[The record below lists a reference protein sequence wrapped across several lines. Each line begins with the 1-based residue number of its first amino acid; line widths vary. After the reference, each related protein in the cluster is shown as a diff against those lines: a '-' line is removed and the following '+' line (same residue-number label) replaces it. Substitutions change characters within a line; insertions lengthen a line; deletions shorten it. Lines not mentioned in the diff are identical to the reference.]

1 MHLSP
6 TAFNILWTGNQPT
19 IEMIDKKKYII
30 ILSLLVLTGCS
41 EKNPTANVG
50 DHVTITADKPEEG
63 QDLDFIWEWTSV
75 PDNSQVDNSKIM
87 KDETNATIKFIPDVA
102 GLYSLEVSIFQ
113 YNDEIST
120 QSFSYEVLANE
131 IVEKEQEDKIKTE
144 TTEEV
149 EDAVAELLVENNEPK
164 WYESESV
171 AAVVEEASQTTEVP
185 VVGLEEP
192 KALSS
197 PPSPP
202 PATTA
207 KPKKKK
213 AKLIRGSSIPYDKE
227 RFTIQVASKKELAD
241 AKKVVATLIDAG
253 FDAYIQKAVFKET
266 NEIWYRVRVGSYD
279 NRDTA
284 VAVAESLSST
294 RLERAWVDFVR
305 YEY

>member
-6 TAFNILWTGNQPT
+6 TAFNILWTGIQPA

-50 DHVTITADKPEEG
+50 DHVTITADKPEEN

-87 KDETNATIKFIPDVA
+87 KDETNATIEFIPDVD

-171 AAVVEEASQTTEVP
+171 AAAVEEASQTTEAP
-185 VVGLEEP
+185 VVELEEP
-192 KALSS
+192 KTPPS
-197 PPSPP
+197 PPAPP
-202 PATTA
+202 PATTV

-213 AKLIRGSSIPYDKE
+213 AKLVRGSSIPYDKE

>member
-1 MHLSP
+1 MLLSP
-6 TAFNILWTGNQPT
+6 TTFNILWTGIQPA

-30 ILSLLVLTGCS
+30 ILSLLVLIGCG

-50 DHVTITADKPEEG
+50 DHVTITADKPEES

-75 PDNSQVDNSKIM
+75 PGNSQVDNSKIM
-87 KDETNATIKFIPDVA
+87 KDETNATIEFIPDVD

-171 AAVVEEASQTTEVP
+171 AAAVEEASQITEVP
-185 VVGLEEP
+185 VVELEEP
-192 KALSS
+192 KTPPS
-197 PPSPP
+197 PPAPP
-202 PATTA
+202 PATTV

-213 AKLIRGSSIPYDKE
+213 AKLVRGSSIPYDKE
-227 RFTIQVASKKELAD
+227 RFTIQVGSKKELAD

>member
-1 MHLSP
+1 LHLSP
-6 TAFNILWTGNQPT
+6 TAFNILWTGIQPT

-50 DHVTITADKPEEG
+50 DHVTITADKPEES

-164 WYESESV
+164 WYESESI
-171 AAVVEEASQTTEVP
+171 AAVVEEASQATEVP

-192 KALSS
+192 KAPPS

>member
-1 MHLSP
+1 MLLSP
-6 TAFNILWTGNQPT
+6 TTFNILWTGIQPA

-30 ILSLLVLTGCS
+30 ILSLLVLIGCG

-50 DHVTITADKPEEG
+50 DHVTITADKPEES

-75 PDNSQVDNSKIM
+75 PGNSQVDNSKIM
-87 KDETNATIKFIPDVA
+87 KDETNATIEFIPDVD

-144 TTEEV
+144 TTVEV

-164 WYESESV
+164 WYESESI
-171 AAVVEEASQTTEVP
+171 AAVVEEASQITEVP
-185 VVGLEEP
+185 VVEVEEP
-192 KALSS
+192 KAPPS

-202 PATTA
+202 PVTA
-207 KPKKKK
+207 KPKKEK
-213 AKLIRGSSIPYDKE
+213 AKLIRGFSIPYDKE
-227 RFTIQVASKKELAD
+227 RFTIQVASKKELTD

>member
-6 TAFNILWTGNQPT
+6 TAFNILWTGIQPA

-75 PDNSQVDNSKIM
+75 PNNSQMDNSKIM
-87 KDETNATIKFIPDVA
+87 KNETNATIEFIPDVA

-192 KALSS
+192 KAPPS

>member
-1 MHLSP
+1 MHLSL
-6 TAFNILWTGNQPT
+6 TAFNILWTGIQPS

-30 ILSLLVLTGCS
+30 ILSLLVLTGCG

-50 DHVTITADKPEEG
+50 DHVTITAERPEEN

-75 PDNSQVDNSKIM
+75 PDNSQVDNSKII
-87 KDETNATIKFIPDVA
+87 KDDINATIEFIPDVA

-131 IVEKEQEDKIKTE
+131 IVEKEEEDKIN
-144 TTEEV
+144 TEETAEV
-149 EDAVAELLVENNEPK
+149 EEAVAELLVENDEPK

-171 AAVVEEASQTTEVP
+171 AMVVEEASQTTEAP
-185 VVGLEEP
+185 VVKLEEP
-192 KALSS
+192 KAPPS

-294 RLERAWVDFVR
+294 RRERAWVDFVR

>member
-6 TAFNILWTGNQPT
+6 TAFNILWTGIQPA

-50 DHVTITADKPEEG
+50 DRVTITADKPGEN
-63 QDLDFIWEWTSV
+63 QDLDFIWEWTRV

-87 KDETNATIKFIPDVA
+87 KDETNTTIDFIPDVA

-131 IVEKEQEDKIKTE
+131 IVEKDQEDKIKTE
-144 TTEEV
+144 TTVEV

-171 AAVVEEASQTTEVP
+171 AAAVEEASQTTEVP
-185 VVGLEEP
+185 VVKLEEP
-192 KALSS
+192 KAPPS

-213 AKLIRGSSIPYDKE
+213 AKLIRGASIPYDKE

>member
-6 TAFNILWTGNQPT
+6 TAFNILWTGIQPA

-30 ILSLLVLTGCS
+30 ILSLLVLTGCG

-50 DHVTITADKPEEG
+50 DHVRITADIPEEN

-87 KDETNATIKFIPDVA
+87 KDETNVTIEFIPDVA

-144 TTEEV
+144 TTVEV

-171 AAVVEEASQTTEVP
+171 AAAVEEASQTTEVP
-185 VVGLEEP
+185 VVKLEEP
-192 KALSS
+192 KAPPS

-253 FDAYIQKAVFKET
+253 FDAYIQKAAFKET

>member
-1 MHLSP
+1 LHLSP
-6 TAFNILWTGNQPT
+6 TAFNILWTGIQPA

-50 DHVTITADKPEEG
+50 DRVTITADKPGEN
-63 QDLDFIWEWTSV
+63 QDLDFIWEWTRV

-87 KDETNATIKFIPDVA
+87 KDETNATIEFIPDVA

-144 TTEEV
+144 TTVEV

-171 AAVVEEASQTTEVP
+171 AAAVEEASQTTEVP
-185 VVGLEEP
+185 VVALEEP
-192 KALSS
+192 KA

-207 KPKKKK
+207 KPKKIK

>member
-1 MHLSP
+1 LHLSP
-6 TAFNILWTGNQPT
+6 TAFNILWKGNQPT

-87 KDETNATIKFIPDVA
+87 KDETNATIEFIPDVA

-192 KALSS
+192 KAPPS

>member
-1 MHLSP
+1 
-6 TAFNILWTGNQPT
+6 
-19 IEMIDKKKYII
+19 MIDKKKYII

-50 DHVTITADKPEEG
+50 DHVTITADKPEES

-75 PDNSQVDNSKIM
+75 PGNSQVDNSKIM
-87 KDETNATIKFIPDVA
+87 KDETNATIEFIPDVD

-131 IVEKEQEDKIKTE
+131 IVEKEQENKIKTQK
-144 TTEEV
+144 TEEV
-149 EDAVAELLVENNEPK
+149 EDAVAELFVDNNEPK

-171 AAVVEEASQTTEVP
+171 AAAVEEASQTTEVP
-185 VVGLEEP
+185 VVELEEP
-192 KALSS
+192 KAPPS
-197 PPSPP
+197 PPAPP
-202 PATTA
+202 PATTV

-213 AKLIRGSSIPYDKE
+213 AKLVRGSSIPYDKE

>member
-6 TAFNILWTGNQPT
+6 TAFNILWTGIQPA

-41 EKNPTANVG
+41 EENLTANVG
-50 DHVTITADKPEEG
+50 DHVTITADKPEES

-87 KDETNATIKFIPDVA
+87 KDETNATIEFIPDVA

-144 TTEEV
+144 TTVEV

-171 AAVVEEASQTTEVP
+171 AAAVEEASQIIEVP
-185 VVGLEEP
+185 VVELEEP
-192 KALSS
+192 KTPPS
-197 PPSPP
+197 PPAPP
-202 PATTA
+202 PATTV

-294 RLERAWVDFVR
+294 RRERAWVDFVR

>member
-6 TAFNILWTGNQPT
+6 TAFNILWTGIQPA

-30 ILSLLVLTGCS
+30 ILSLLVLTGCG

-50 DHVTITADKPEEG
+50 DRVTITADKPGEN
-63 QDLDFIWEWTSV
+63 QDLDFIWEWTRV

-87 KDETNATIKFIPDVA
+87 KDETNTTIDFIPDVA

-192 KALSS
+192 KAPSS

>member
-6 TAFNILWTGNQPT
+6 TAFNILWTGIQPA

-50 DHVTITADKPEEG
+50 DRVTITADKPGEN
-63 QDLDFIWEWTSV
+63 QDLDFIWEWTRV

-87 KDETNATIKFIPDVA
+87 KDETNATIEFIPDVA

-131 IVEKEQEDKIKTE
+131 IVEKDQEDKIKTE
-144 TTEEV
+144 TTVEV

-171 AAVVEEASQTTEVP
+171 AAAVEEASQTTEVP
-185 VVGLEEP
+185 VVKLEEP
-192 KALSS
+192 KAPPS

>member
-6 TAFNILWTGNQPT
+6 TAFNILWTGIQPA

-50 DHVTITADKPEEG
+50 DRVTITADKPGEN
-63 QDLDFIWEWTSV
+63 QDLDFIWEWTRV

-87 KDETNATIKFIPDVA
+87 KDETNATIEFIPDVA

-131 IVEKEQEDKIKTE
+131 IVEKDQEDKIKTE
-144 TTEEV
+144 TTVEV

-171 AAVVEEASQTTEVP
+171 AAAVEEASQTTEVP
-185 VVGLEEP
+185 VVALEEP
-192 KALSS
+192 KAPPS

>member
-6 TAFNILWTGNQPT
+6 TAFNILWTGIQPT

-75 PDNSQVDNSKIM
+75 PNNSQMDNSKIM
-87 KDETNATIKFIPDVA
+87 KDETNATIEFIPDVA

-164 WYESESV
+164 WYESESI

-241 AKKVVATLIDAG
+241 SKKVVATLIDAG

>member
-1 MHLSP
+1 LHLSP
-6 TAFNILWTGNQPT
+6 TAFNILWTGIQPT

-50 DHVTITADKPEEG
+50 DHVTITADKPEES

-87 KDETNATIKFIPDVA
+87 KDVTNATIKFIPDVA

-192 KALSS
+192 KAPPS

>member
-6 TAFNILWTGNQPT
+6 TAFNILWTGIQPA

-30 ILSLLVLTGCS
+30 ILSLLVLTGCG

-50 DHVTITADKPEEG
+50 DRVTITADKPGEN
-63 QDLDFIWEWTSV
+63 QDLDFIWEWTRV

-87 KDETNATIKFIPDVA
+87 KDETNTTIDFIPDVA

-144 TTEEV
+144 TTVEV

-171 AAVVEEASQTTEVP
+171 AAAVEEASQTTEVP
-185 VVGLEEP
+185 VVKLEEP
-192 KALSS
+192 KA

>member
-1 MHLSP
+1 MLLSP
-6 TAFNILWTGNQPT
+6 TTFNILWTGIQPA

-50 DHVTITADKPEEG
+50 DHVTITADKPEES
-63 QDLDFIWEWTSV
+63 QDLDFIWELTSV
-75 PDNSQVDNSKIM
+75 PGNSQVDNSKIM
-87 KDETNATIKFIPDVA
+87 KDETNATIEFIPDVA

-144 TTEEV
+144 TTV

-171 AAVVEEASQTTEVP
+171 AAAVEEASQITEVP
-185 VVGLEEP
+185 VVELEEP
-192 KALSS
+192 KTPPS
-197 PPSPP
+197 PPAPP
-202 PATTA
+202 PATTV

-213 AKLIRGSSIPYDKE
+213 AKLVRGSSIPYDKE

-253 FDAYIQKAVFKET
+253 FDAYIQKAAFKET

-284 VAVAESLSST
+284 VTVAESLSST

>member
-6 TAFNILWTGNQPT
+6 TAFNILWTGIQPA

-50 DHVTITADKPEEG
+50 DRVTITADKPGEN
-63 QDLDFIWEWTSV
+63 QDLDFIWEWTRV

-87 KDETNATIKFIPDVA
+87 KDETNATIEFIPDVA

-131 IVEKEQEDKIKTE
+131 IVEKDQEDKIKTE
-144 TTEEV
+144 TTVEV

-171 AAVVEEASQTTEVP
+171 AAAVEEATQITEVP
-185 VVGLEEP
+185 VVELEEP
-192 KALSS
+192 KAPPS

-241 AKKVVATLIDAG
+241 SKKVVATLIDAG

>member
-6 TAFNILWTGNQPT
+6 TAFNILWTGIQPA

-50 DHVTITADKPEEG
+50 DRVTITADKPGEN
-63 QDLDFIWEWTSV
+63 QDLDFIWEWTRV

-87 KDETNATIKFIPDVA
+87 KDETNATIEFIPDVD

-144 TTEEV
+144 TTVEV

-171 AAVVEEASQTTEVP
+171 AAAVEEASQTTEVP
-185 VVGLEEP
+185 VVKLEEP
-192 KALSS
+192 KAPPS

>member
-6 TAFNILWTGNQPT
+6 TAFNILWTGIQPA

-41 EKNPTANVG
+41 EENLTANVG
-50 DHVTITADKPEEG
+50 DHVTITADKPEES

-87 KDETNATIKFIPDVA
+87 KDETNTTIEFIPDVA

-120 QSFSYEVLANE
+120 QSFSYEVVANE
-131 IVEKEQEDKIKTE
+131 IVEEEKVETE
-144 TTEEV
+144 APEEV

-164 WYESESV
+164 WYELESV

-185 VVGLEEP
+185 VVELKKP
-192 KALSS
+192 KAPPT

-202 PATTA
+202 PATTT

-266 NEIWYRVRVGSYD
+266 NEVWYRIRVGSYAK
-279 NRDTA
+279 RQTASA
-284 VAVAESLSST
+284 VAKSLSET
-294 RLERAWVDFVR
+294 QQENAWVDFVR

>member
-1 MHLSP
+1 LHLSP
-6 TAFNILWTGNQPT
+6 TAFNILWTGIQPT

-87 KDETNATIKFIPDVA
+87 KDETNATIEFIPDVA

-185 VVGLEEP
+185 VVKLEEP
-192 KALSS
+192 KAPPS

>member
-6 TAFNILWTGNQPT
+6 TAFNILWTGIQPA

-30 ILSLLVLTGCS
+30 ILSLLVLTGCG

-144 TTEEV
+144 TTVEV

-171 AAVVEEASQTTEVP
+171 AAAVEEASQTTEVP
-185 VVGLEEP
+185 VVELEEP
-192 KALSS
+192 KAPPS

>member
-6 TAFNILWTGNQPT
+6 TAFNILWTGIQPA

-50 DHVTITADKPEEG
+50 DRVTITADKPGEN
-63 QDLDFIWEWTSV
+63 QDLDFIWEWTRV

-87 KDETNATIKFIPDVA
+87 KDETNATIEFIPDVA

-144 TTEEV
+144 TTVEV

-164 WYESESV
+164 WYESES
-171 AAVVEEASQTTEVP
+171 AAAAVEEASQTTEVP
-185 VVGLEEP
+185 VVALEEP
-192 KALSS
+192 KA

>member
-6 TAFNILWTGNQPT
+6 TAFNILWTGIQPA

-50 DHVTITADKPEEG
+50 DRVTITADKPGEN
-63 QDLDFIWEWTSV
+63 QDLDFIWEWTRV

-87 KDETNATIKFIPDVA
+87 KDETNATIEFIPDVA

-131 IVEKEQEDKIKTE
+131 IVEKDQEDKIKTE
-144 TTEEV
+144 TTVEV

-171 AAVVEEASQTTEVP
+171 VAVVEEATQTTEVP
-185 VVGLEEP
+185 AVELEEP
-192 KALSS
+192 IAPPS

-202 PATTA
+202 PTTTA

-213 AKLIRGSSIPYDKE
+213 TKIIRGSSIPHDKE

>member
-6 TAFNILWTGNQPT
+6 TAFNILWTGIQPA

-41 EKNPTANVG
+41 EENPTANVG
-50 DHVTITADKPEEG
+50 DHVTITADKPEES

-87 KDETNATIKFIPDVA
+87 KDETNTTIEFIPDVA

-120 QSFSYEVLANE
+120 QSFSYEVVANE
-131 IVEKEQEDKIKTE
+131 IVEEEKVKTE
-144 TTEEV
+144 APEEV

-185 VVGLEEP
+185 VVELEKP
-192 KALSS
+192 KAPPT

-253 FDAYIQKAVFKET
+253 FDAYIQ
-266 NEIWYRVRVGSYD
+266 
-279 NRDTA
+279 
-284 VAVAESLSST
+284 
-294 RLERAWVDFVR
+294 
-305 YEY
+305 

>member
-6 TAFNILWTGNQPT
+6 TAFNILWTGIQPA

-30 ILSLLVLTGCS
+30 ILSLLVLTGCG

-50 DHVTITADKPEEG
+50 DRVTITADKPGEN
-63 QDLDFIWEWTSV
+63 QDLDFIWEWTRV

-87 KDETNATIKFIPDVA
+87 KDETNATIEFIPDVA

-144 TTEEV
+144 TTVEV

-171 AAVVEEASQTTEVP
+171 AAAVEEASQTTEVP
-185 VVGLEEP
+185 VVELEEP
-192 KALSS
+192 KAPPS

>member
-6 TAFNILWTGNQPT
+6 TTFNILWTGIQPT

-41 EKNPTANVG
+41 KKNPTANVG

-75 PDNSQVDNSKIM
+75 PNNSQMDNSKIM
-87 KDETNATIKFIPDVA
+87 KDETNATIEFIPDVA

-164 WYESESV
+164 WYESESI

-192 KALSS
+192 KAPPS

-227 RFTIQVASKKELAD
+227 RFTIQVASKKELDD

-284 VAVAESLSST
+284 VAGAESLSST

>member
-1 MHLSP
+1 LHLSP
-6 TAFNILWTGNQPT
+6 TAFNILWTGIQPA

-41 EKNPTANVG
+41 EENLTANVG
-50 DHVTITADKPEEG
+50 DHVTITADKPEES

-87 KDETNATIKFIPDVA
+87 KDETNATIEFIPDVA

-120 QSFSYEVLANE
+120 QSFSYEVVANE
-131 IVEKEQEDKIKTE
+131 IVEEEKVETE
-144 TTEEV
+144 APEEV

-164 WYESESV
+164 WYELESV

-185 VVGLEEP
+185 VVELEEP
-192 KALSS
+192 KAPPT

-202 PATTA
+202 PATTT

-253 FDAYIQKAVFKET
+253 FDAYIQKAAFKET

-294 RLERAWVDFVR
+294 RRERAWVDFVR